1 MMKIAVCFK
10 IIADYDRLSHK
21 DWEWDERHFVDM
33 SFVRRVFNCF
43 DESALETVLKLSR
56 QLENVSDTVELTALT
71 VDDGQGDLFLK
82 HLMAVGYD
90 HAVRI
95 CCNNRLDLRF
105 NPLVISHLISR
116 YIKQEGQKLVVLG
129 MQGGEGDN
137 GQTGFLVAEQLGWP
151 CIREVIEVVRAESSD
166 CLEVKSRIDG
176 ATLKQMVKLPMVLIM
191 GNSLDSPYLRV
202 PTLKQ
207 KLNAKKK
214 SLTIVSGSDLGL
226 DNDALLNQDK
236 TLMDLHRQKPG
247 KSCVFLEGKTAQE
260 QAQRLYDRYL
270 KERLSL

>member
-1 MMKIAVCFK
+1 MKIAVCFK
-10 IIADYDRLSHK
+10 IIADYDRLSDK

-151 CIREVIEVVRAESSD
+151 CIREVIEVVMAESSD
-166 CLEVKSRIDG
+166 CLKVFSRIDG
-176 ATLKQMVKLPMVLIM
+176 AILKQTIKLPMVLIM
-191 GNSLDSPYLRV
+191 GHSLNSPYLRV

-214 SLTIVSGSDLGL
+214 QLTIVSNIELGL
-226 DNDALLNQDK
+226 DNDALLNKDK
-236 TLMDLHRQKPG
+236 TLMDLHGQKPG

-260 QAQRLYDRYL
+260 QAQRLYDQYL